1 MKMTLNLTYED
12 GMKVFEAMKDVA
24 IKNGWNTG
32 ELDGI
37 IEEYSSA
44 LDAAL
49 TVMGIEVRIASE
61 PKVENENKYCD
72 SAADTCFCNSDD
84 EDKDSDAEVDDFGVP
99 MDYWSEFDEDNG
111 EDENTEDEDSCPYYL
126 TAKGEFVVRYINAGH
141 TLEEASK
148 IADILFGEGE

>member
-72 SAADTCFCNSDD
+72 SAADTCFCI
-84 EDKDSDAEVDDFGVP
+84 P
-99 MDYWSEFDEDNG
+99 MMKIRIRTQKSMILVCLWITGQN
-111 EDENTEDEDSCPYYL
+111 L
-126 TAKGEFVVRYINAGH
+126 TRIMAKMKIQKMKILVRI
-141 TLEEASK
+141 
-148 IADILFGEGE
+148 I